1 MGLLLNDVILL
12 MKVRQSCPKN
22 INIFTLG
29 PPTSHVLNEDLKFL
43 IKPEILEKLGIRA
56 NIIDDYYLKKL
67 NKQPDKEKATFN
79 FFTKLI
85 KIKDYFSIDI
95 NKKSKPTYCI
105 DITKKINKNLMNK
118 ADLIYDTG
126 SLSYTGSHFNA
137 LNFLNKLLKKK
148 GIILHQSTNNGSPVT
163 GYCQIN
169 RSYFDFYYK
178 KYEKILV
185 CYGFCDNF
193 LNYFRTNKKSSRII
207 HIDSDPKLVEL
218 MNKKN
223 YLYYA
228 VKKVEKNNS
237 SNKKFYFYSDNKIF
251 RKYFQSLLFISRFN

>member
-1 MGLLLNDVILL
+1 MGLLLNDLILL

-29 PPTSHVLNEDLKFL
+29 RPTSHVLNEDLKFL
-43 IKPEILEKLGIRA
+43 MKTQILEKLEIST
-56 NIIDDYYLKKL
+56 NIIDDYYLKRL

-126 SLSYTGSHFNA
+126 SLSY
-137 LNFLNKLLKKK
+137 
-148 GIILHQSTNNGSPVT
+148 
-163 GYCQIN
+163 
-169 RSYFDFYYK
+169 
-178 KYEKILV
+178 
-185 CYGFCDNF
+185 
-193 LNYFRTNKKSSRII
+193 RIT
-207 HIDSDPKLVEL
+207 
-218 MNKKN
+218 
-223 YLYYA
+223 
-228 VKKVEKNNS
+228 
-237 SNKKFYFYSDNKIF
+237 F
-251 RKYFQSLLFISRFN
+251 